1 MHGLLLIDLY
11 LKYGTVVTFDFLPMQ
26 SHLRSK
32 QQWNDCFVVWCQGET
47 CHALV
52 YPAAYYGHILKGAD
66 VHAENSFSSSS

>member
-1 MHGLLLIDLY
+1 
-11 LKYGTVVTFDFLPMQ
+11 
-26 SHLRSK
+26 LRSK